1 MPAGWRCE
9 TQSHPTNDRMTG
21 DMLPQRLSLMLKIG
35 DVDFLR
41 AFAVGRSSR
50 LFDGDAKGVTA
61 AARLSDWLNGRP
73 AAMASRFASSAHP
86 HVREGA
92 LALREAGN
100 VIRQVLVRIA
110 WPQAPF
116 ITP

>member
-21 DMLPQRLSLMLKIG
+21 EMLPQRLSFILTTG
-35 DVDFLR
+35 DGDFLR
-41 AFAVGRSSR
+41 V
-50 LFDGDAKGVTA
+50 LA
-61 AARLSDWLNGRP
+61 AAVFNRLMDVKAVCAIVAARMIGRLTERP

-92 LALREAGN
+92 LVLREAGN
-100 VIRQVLVRIA
+100 VIRQVMVRIA
-110 WPQAPF
+110 WPQAPC

>member
-1 MPAGWRCE
+1 
-9 TQSHPTNDRMTG
+9 
-21 DMLPQRLSLMLKIG
+21 MLPQRRCAVLKS
-35 DVDFLR
+35 DDADFLR

-100 VIRQVLVRIA
+100 VIRQVMVRIA
-110 WPQAPF
+110 WPQAPC